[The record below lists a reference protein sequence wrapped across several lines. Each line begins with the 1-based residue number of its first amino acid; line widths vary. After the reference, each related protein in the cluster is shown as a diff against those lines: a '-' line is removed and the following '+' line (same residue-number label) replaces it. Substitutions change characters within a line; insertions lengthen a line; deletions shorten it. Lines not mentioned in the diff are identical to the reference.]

1 MNGKNKGH
9 SSGTEWEAAAGQGSA
24 ATPQLLFDFLRDMI
38 YDPKNARLDVQAL
51 DKEYRDLGKGLLYLA
66 ELVAESR
73 TFTAALARGDL
84 KAPIPG
90 RDNELA
96 SSLKALHASL
106 RHMTWQTQQVAKGD
120 YKQRI
125 DFMGEF
131 SEAFN
136 TMVEQLDARQKALEQ
151 EIEAGRQKT
160 QALQAA
166 GSLVTNITE
175 NISQMIV
182 VLREDTEQVLYSNQA
197 AQSAFAQD
205 PELLPRLQSLP
216 ALVPGQPADARQLA
230 TRVEGQ
236 DRYYEA
242 NGYALQWEG
251 QNAQAYVVEDVSDR
265 RAQVRRL
272 EKLANWDELTR
283 LYNRHFGMEAL
294 HVWLE
299 EKRWFTLCFLDL
311 DNLKYINDTYGH
323 LEGDRY
329 ICRAADMLK
338 GFMAGS
344 LACRLGGDEFMVLVP
359 GVGSASVTPRLD
371 ALRENFHD
379 GDAESRPY
387 EASISYGVVE
397 VLPDSGM
404 TASVVLSLADE
415 RMYTQKRSNKRQ
427 RGITPPG
434 KTQ

>member
-1 MNGKNKGH
+1 MNGEIKSHNAGKAR
-9 SSGTEWEAAAGQGSA
+9 EAPEDQGSA
-24 ATPQLLFDFLRDMI
+24 ATPQLLFDYLRDVS
-38 YDPKNARLDVQAL
+38 YDPKNARLDMQAL
-51 DKEYRDLGKGLLYLA
+51 DEEYRDLGEGLVYFA
-66 ELVAESR
+66 GMVAEMR
-73 TFTAALARGDL
+73 GFAAALARGDL
-84 KAPIPG
+84 KTPIPS

-136 TMVEQLDARQKALEQ
+136 TMVQQLDARQKALEK
-151 EIEAGRQKT
+151 EIEAGRKKT

-182 VLREDTEQVLYSNQA
+182 VLREDTEQVLYSNQS
-197 AQSAFAQD
+197 AQSAFDQD
-205 PELLPRLQSLP
+205 PELLPHLQALP
-216 ALVPGQPADARQLA
+216 ALVPGQPADTRQLA

-242 NGYALQWEG
+242 KGYALQWEG

-283 LYNRHFGMEAL
+283 LYNRHFGMDAL

-329 ICRAADMLK
+329 IRRAADMLK

-359 GVGSASVTPRLD
+359 GAGSASVTPRLE

-379 GDAESRPY
+379 GDAGSCPY

-404 TASVVLSLADE
+404 AASVVLSLADE
-415 RMYTQKRSNKRQ
+415 RMYTQKRNNKRH

-434 KTQ
+434 KKE